1 MATVTRLA
9 EPTGLDALTRTSLS
23 ARAHRRFLERE
34 GTPSLG
40 SDWLRAVFLHYCVDP
55 EALQPFVPFPLDLR
69 RGKAYVSLVAFTM
82 QDLHL
87 RKGGA
92 WARRLMAPIATH
104 PLLNVRTYVRVNDE
118 PGIYFLAEWIPNALA
133 ARIGPPLFGLPYR
146 LGHLDYRHLHETGSL
161 DGYVAAPDAPGPLIY
176 EGALPYNA
184 ELGPA
189 ERGSLTEFLL
199 ERYTA
204 YTAWHGLHRCFHIWH
219 PPWRQTAVDV
229 EILDDTLLA
238 ATGDWAHEATFVG
251 ATYSPGV
258 RDVWM
263 GRPRLA

>member
-1 MATVTRLA
+1 MPAVTLLA
-9 EPTGLDALTRTSLS
+9 EPTGLDALTRTSPS
-23 ARAHRRFLERE
+23 AVAHRRFVDRE
-34 GTPSLG
+34 GMPPLG
-40 SDWLRAVFLHYCVDP
+40 SDWLRAVFLHYRVDP
-55 EALQPFVPFPLDLR
+55 DVLQPYVPFPLDLR
-69 RGKAYVSLVAFTM
+69 RSKAYVS
-82 QDLHL
+82 L

-92 WARRLMAPIATH
+92 WTRRLTAPLATH
-104 PLLNVRTYVRVNDE
+104 PLLNVRTYVRVDDE
-118 PGIYFLAEWIPNALA
+118 PGICFLAEWIPNVLA
-133 ARIGPPLFGLPYR
+133 ARLGPPLFGLPYR
-146 LGHLDYRHLHETGSL
+146 LGHLDYRHLHETGTL
-161 DGYVAAPDAPGPLIY
+161 NGYVAAPDAPGPLIY

-204 YTAWHGLHRCFHIWH
+204 FTAWHGLHRCFRIWH
-219 PPWRQTAVDV
+219 PPWPQTSFDA

-238 ATGDWAHEATFVG
+238 ATGDWVHEATFIG

-263 GRPRLA
+263 GRPRFT